1 METFKYVLCKAKQV
15 LCTDA
20 AEGAENCAQCEIEAK
35 VLGKLP
41 TS

>member
-20 AEGAENCAQCEIEAK
+20 AEGAENCVQCEIEAK
-35 VLGKLP
+35 VIDL
-41 TS
+41 